1 MLINNVILA
10 RNVPADDS
18 DCGNMNFS
26 NSPSLILAA
35 ITGAGF
41 ALLAYKLERGA
52 VLWCIG
58 GIIAALCIASI
69 CLGLAH
75 AAAVPYTH
83 SEIQRKEST
92 GISAA
97 VMVLAII
104 AALLG
109 LANRGRSLNSG
120 H

>member
-1 MLINNVILA
+1 
-10 RNVPADDS
+10 
-18 DCGNMNFS
+18 MNFS

-35 ITGAGF
+35 LTGAGF
-41 ALLAYKLERGA
+41 ALLAYKLKRGV

-69 CLGLAH
+69 CLGVAH

-83 SEIQRKEST
+83 SEVQRGEST
-92 GISAA
+92 GVSVA
-97 VMVLAII
+97 VVVLAII
-104 AALLG
+104 AALLW
-109 LANRGRSLNSG
+109 LANRGRPVNAG